1 MYVLILALDLFQEL
15 KCPFFIINRNRRTH
29 IYSREYYIAA
39 KSTTWKLKT
48 TSSIKSNS
56 ITRIWVLIN
65 ISIFS
70 QSNCTKQRVFTIGSL
85 PSELEPVNS

>member
-15 KCPFFIINRNRRTH
+15 KCSFFIINRNRRTH

-39 KSTTWKLKT
+39 KSTTWK
-48 TSSIKSNS
+48 SASNKE
-56 ITRIWVLIN
+56 
-65 ISIFS
+65 F
-70 QSNCTKQRVFTIGSL
+70 FTVGSL